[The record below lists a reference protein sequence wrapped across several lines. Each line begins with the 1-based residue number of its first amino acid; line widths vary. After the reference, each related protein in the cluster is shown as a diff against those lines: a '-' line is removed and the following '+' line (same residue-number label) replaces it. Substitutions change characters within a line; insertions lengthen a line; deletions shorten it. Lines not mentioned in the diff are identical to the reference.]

1 MEDPITKLA
10 MRGERSETTRSFLSR
25 LNALRGPAIIL
36 AAAVIAVG
44 PLLWHGPTCGSDFG
58 FHFISWL
65 DAEHSIS
72 KGVLYPHWASSP
84 NFGAGDPRFVFYPPI
99 SWMGGALLG
108 MCLPWSFVRLA
119 LFILLLPATGI
130 ANRALARQ
138 AMADGPAT
146 LAGCAAIFLGYPLFN
161 VYKRCDFAE
170 LAGGFWIP
178 LLLLFALR
186 RRNPSG
192 SFWARTFDGSA
203 APLALV
209 VAGAWLSNGPVG
221 IMAGYLLAAVALVSA
236 LIEKSPVALVRAA
249 ISTLAGLGLASLYLI
264 PAVWERNWASIQYA
278 VTLSHFV
285 VESSWL
291 FARHA
296 APDMVSHDMLL
307 HRVSKVAVAML
318 VVAFG
323 GGVVAWIRGT
333 VPGERRWWLP
343 LALIPPAVLF
353 LLLPISQPVWNVL
366 PEMRLLQFPWRW
378 LVVLEAPMAICFAS
392 AVWFDRR
399 TLRIPLMAACAALFV
414 GISLAAAQ
422 WWFVECA
429 TVETSLQESVR
440 EGAGVLG
447 KPEYAPPGVRFPL
460 VDRIVHSACLLD
472 GFPDASV
479 QREAGL
485 APAWD
490 GEEASCKSS
499 GWSDLVLIPD
509 PSHLETAM
517 YLPEQRRIAGFA
529 DHAGYLILRLRY
541 YPAWRV
547 EVNGIPVTTK
557 AERER
562 GFMAVPVPQGNVQV
576 SVDWTTTGD
585 VMVGRW
591 VCGIAL
597 LLVTGLFL
605 LERKLARAQL
615 DMGTASSFV
624 STEEPTP
631 PEVEPKGT
639 VPIGR
644 TDRRN
649 TPSGKP
655 PKTGGRKGVR
665 KPRRGD
671 GPR

>member
-1 MEDPITKLA
+1 
-10 MRGERSETTRSFLSR
+10 
-25 LNALRGPAIIL
+25 
-36 AAAVIAVG
+36 
-44 PLLWHGPTCGSDFG
+44 
-58 FHFISWL
+58 
-65 DAEHSIS
+65 
-72 KGVLYPHWASSP
+72 
-84 NFGAGDPRFVFYPPI
+84 
-99 SWMGGALLG
+99 
-108 MCLPWSFVRLA
+108 
-119 LFILLLPATGI
+119 
-130 ANRALARQ
+130 
-138 AMADGPAT
+138 
-146 LAGCAAIFLGYPLFN
+146 
-161 VYKRCDFAE
+161 
-170 LAGGFWIP
+170 
-178 LLLLFALR
+178 
-186 RRNPSG
+186 
-192 SFWARTFDGSA
+192 
-203 APLALV
+203 
-209 VAGAWLSNGPVG
+209 
-221 IMAGYLLAAVALVSA
+221 
-236 LIEKSPVALVRAA
+236 
-249 ISTLAGLGLASLYLI
+249 
-264 PAVWERNWASIQYA
+264 
-278 VTLSHFV
+278 
-285 VESSWL
+285 
-291 FARHA
+291 
-296 APDMVSHDMLL
+296 
-307 HRVSKVAVAML
+307 
-318 VVAFG
+318 
-323 GGVVAWIRGT
+323 
-333 VPGERRWWLP
+333 
-343 LALIPPAVLF
+343 
-353 LLLPISQPVWNVL
+353 
-366 PEMRLLQFPWRW
+366 
-378 LVVLEAPMAICFAS
+378 MAICFAS

-399 TLRIPLMAACAALFV
+399 ALRIPLMAACAVLFV

-605 LERKLARAQL
+605 LERKLTRAQL

-631 PEVEPKGT
+631 PKVEPKGA
-639 VPIGR
+639 VPLGR